1 MVTEPYD
8 CSRAREWPD
17 LSEAGS
23 ERAQGPSG
31 RGVLSNQDHEQP
43 GAELILF
50 PGAIGMF
57 KACEL
62 SGLLPEYITSVPFGR
77 RAHVMPEASVNLSST
92 TPIAKFCGLI
102 VFIVSCDAVIAACFR
117 AEVVAIEHGGM
128 VPAPADVFICSQ
140 PPQRAALSCRNTLEI
155 GAKLRFWIIR
165 DRKSVV

>member
-1 MVTEPYD
+1 MGYTRDSHAPRHRQSCIHAGQGLMRERTGTVCKTVGSEASGPMSSHHSTQDFIMVTEPYD

-77 RAHVMPEASVNLSST
+77 RAH
-92 TPIAKFCGLI
+92 
-102 VFIVSCDAVIAACFR
+102 
-117 AEVVAIEHGGM
+117 
-128 VPAPADVFICSQ
+128 
-140 PPQRAALSCRNTLEI
+140 
-155 GAKLRFWIIR
+155 
-165 DRKSVV
+165 